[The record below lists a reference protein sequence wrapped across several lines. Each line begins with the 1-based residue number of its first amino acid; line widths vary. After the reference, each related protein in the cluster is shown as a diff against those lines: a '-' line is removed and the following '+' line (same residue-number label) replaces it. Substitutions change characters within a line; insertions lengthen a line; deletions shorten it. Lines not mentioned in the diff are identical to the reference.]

1 MMEGVFLKMSVQGV
15 SPMIPVGPSLI
26 RAIGGGSVKEDKST
40 AGSLPLKKTVSRKRP
55 LEFLRITGKR
65 AEEKGTSVRDDGPVL
80 LEKQDDDTSVNE
92 NWVFKILEVG
102 SIWNGKRQRSGGGGD
117 EEEEEEVAESK
128 TNKEDLCEECDF
140 CMIDEEE
147 EEEEEKEFGREEF
160 SEMLSKIPVQD
171 AQMFAKLSFLGNLA
185 YSIPKIK
192 PENLLKYQKLRFVT
206 SSIEKRTSLIRVEE
220 NNNINNNGEEEEQEK
235 KLINPAVAYRVAA
248 SAASRLFSHS
258 KSVLP
263 FGSSKRHDNEASL
276 LATADSVTAVVA
288 AKEEVK
294 QAVADDL
301 KSNRSPPC
309 EWFVCD
315 DDNTGTRFFFIQ
327 GSDSLA
333 SWQANLLFEPV
344 PFEELDVLVHRG
356 IYEAAKGIYEHML
369 PEVHAHL
376 NSRGKNRAFLRFS
389 GHSLGGSLSLL
400 VNLMLLIRGQVPASS
415 LLPVITFGSPCIMCG
430 GDRLLQKLGL
440 PKSHLLGISMHR
452 DIVPRAFSCN
462 YPNRA
467 TKLLKALNGN
477 FRNHPCLNNQNLLYS
492 PMGKLLILQP
502 SERFSPPHPLLPP
515 GSGLYLLASKNTD
528 ETEKRLR
535 AAKIVFFNSPHPLEI
550 LSDRRS
556 YGSEGKIKRNHDMS
570 SYLKALRHVIRKELK
585 QIKAERDHWRRKFFI
600 INILFTGR
608 DSLKLITRF
617 VASRSS
623 QLVII
628 FFLPI
633 RLLIMNVYGVVFHH
647 SQAHFGFFK

>member
-1 MMEGVFLKMSVQGV
+1 MDPGVFLKMSVQCV
-15 SPMIPVGPSLI
+15 SPKIPVGPSLI
-26 RAIGGGSVKEDKST
+26 RAIGGSVEERTTS
-40 AGSLPLKKTVSRKRP
+40 GSLRPKKTTPPRRP
-55 LEFLRITGKR
+55 LEFLRIGGKGKKET
-65 AEEKGTSVRDDGPVL
+65 AIDGAVL
-80 LEKQDDDTSVNE
+80 LEREEEEEEERKG
-92 NWVFKILEVG
+92 NWVLKILEVG
-102 SIWNGKRQRSGGGGD
+102 SIWKGKRQRSGGGDGGD
-117 EEEEEEVAESK
+117 EERGSKKEE
-128 TNKEDLCEECDF
+128 LCVDCDF
-140 CMIDEEE
+140 CRIDDEEE
-147 EEEEEKEFGREEF
+147 EEEEMVFDRENF
-160 SEMLSKIPVQD
+160 SKMLMKIPLDD
-171 AQMFAKLSFLGNLA
+171 AQMFAKLSYLGNLA
-185 YSIPKIK
+185 YSIPNIK
-192 PENLLKYQKLRFVT
+192 PENLLKYQKVRFVT
-206 SSIEKRTSLIRVEE
+206 SSIEKRASLDQQDE
-220 NNNINNNGEEEEQEK
+220 NSNDSNEEE
-235 KLINPAVAYRVAA
+235 KLINPAAAYRIAA

-263 FGSSKRHDNEASL
+263 FGRRENEASL
-276 LATADSVTAVVA
+276 MATADSVTAVVA
-288 AKEEVK
+288 AKEEAK

-301 KSNRSPPC
+301 KSNHSPPC

-315 DDNTGTRFFFIQ
+315 DDKSGTRFFFIQ

-344 PFEELDVLVHRG
+344 PFEDFDVPVHRG
-356 IYEAAKGIYEHML
+356 IYEAAKGIYEQML

-452 DIVPRAFSCN
+452 DIVPRAFSCS

-467 TKLLKALNGN
+467 AKLLKALNRN

-515 GSGLYLLASKNTD
+515 GSGLYVLTSKNTD
-528 ETEKRLR
+528 ETDKGLR
-535 AAKIVFFNSPHPLEI
+535 AAKTVFLNSPHPLEI

-570 SYLKALRHVIRKELK
+570 SYLKALRHVIRKEMK
-585 QIKAERDHWRRKFFI
+585 QIKAERDQWRVKLLIVNI
-600 INILFTGR
+600 ICAGR
-608 DSLKLITRF
+608 DSLKLIARF

-628 FFLPI
+628 FFLSI
-633 RLLIMNVYGVVFHH
+633 RLITTGVYGFIFHH
-647 SQAHFGFFK
+647 SHAHFFSFFK

>member
-1 MMEGVFLKMSVQGV
+1 MDGVFLKMSVQGV
-15 SPMIPVGPSLI
+15 SPSLFI
-26 RAIGGGSVKEDKST
+26 RSIGGSVDEKST
-40 AGSLPLKKTVSRKRP
+40 ASFRVPRRP
-55 LEFLRITGKR
+55 FEFLRIGGKKR
-65 AEEKGTSVRDDGPVL
+65 NDAVL
-80 LEKQDDDTSVNE
+80 EDRNG
-92 NWVFKILEVG
+92 NWVLKILEVG
-102 SIWNGKRQRSGGGGD
+102 SIWKRKRQRSGGGGGDEEDESEKKKSDEELCDFCSVD
-117 EEEEEEVAESK
+117 EEEEEEIVF
-128 TNKEDLCEECDF
+128 DRD
-140 CMIDEEE
+140 
-147 EEEEEKEFGREEF
+147 EF
-160 SEMLSKIPVQD
+160 SKMLLKIDLED
-171 AQMFAKLSFLGNLA
+171 AQMFAKLSYLGNLA
-185 YSIPKIK
+185 YAIPKIK

-206 SSIEKRTSLIRVEE
+206 SSIEKRIMKVEE
-220 NNNINNNGEEEEQEK
+220 NNNGVKEEK
-235 KLINPAVAYRVAA
+235 IDPTVAYRIAA
-248 SAASRLFSHS
+248 TAASRLFSHS
-258 KSVLP
+258 KTVLP
-263 FGSSKRHDNEASL
+263 FGSSKRQEKNEEASL

-288 AKEEVK
+288 AQEEVK

-301 KSNRSPPC
+301 KSNRIPPC

-315 DDNTGTRFFFIQ
+315 DDKSGTRFFFIQ

-344 PFEELDVLVHRG
+344 PFEEFDVPVHRG
-356 IYEAAKGIYEHML
+356 IYEAAKGLYEQML

-415 LLPVITFGSPCIMCG
+415 LLPVITFGSPCVMCG
-430 GDRLLQKLGL
+430 GDKLLQKLGL
-440 PKSHLLGISMHR
+440 PKTHLLAISMHR
-452 DIVPRAFSCN
+452 DIVPRAFSCS

-467 TKLLKALNGN
+467 AKLLKALNRN

-502 SERFSPPHPLLPP
+502 SERFSPEHPLLPP
-515 GSGLYLLASKNTD
+515 GSGLYVLTSKNTD
-528 ETEKRLR
+528 ETEKGLR
-535 AAKIVFFNSPHPLEI
+535 AAKRVFFNSPHPLEI
-550 LSDRRS
+550 LSDRSS

-585 QIKAERDHWRRKFFI
+585 QIKAERDKWQVKFFI
-600 INILFTGR
+600 INILCTGR

-628 FFLPI
+628 FFLPL
-633 RLLIMNVYGVVFHH
+633 RLLIMSVYGVIFHH
-647 SQAHFGFFK
+647 SQTHFSFFNET

>member
-1 MMEGVFLKMSVQGV
+1 MEGVFLKLSVRGV

-26 RAIGGGSVKEDKST
+26 RAIGGSVEEDKST
-40 AGSLPLKKTVSRKRP
+40 AGSLPMKKTVSRRRRRP
-55 LEFLRITGKR
+55 LEFLRIGNR
-65 AEEKGTSVRDDGPVL
+65 EEKGTVRDDAAVL
-80 LEKQDDDTSVNE
+80 LERQDPNVNE

-102 SIWNGKRQRSGGGGD
+102 SIWNGKRQRSGGGGKDDDD
-117 EEEEEEVAESK
+117 EEVVESNK
-128 TNKEDLCEECDF
+128 SKEDLCEECDF
-140 CMIDEEE
+140 CRISDDDEE
-147 EEEEEKEFGREEF
+147 KDDTVFGREEF
-160 SEMLSKIPVQD
+160 SEMLSKIPVKD

-206 SSIEKRTSLIRVEE
+206 SSIEKRTSLRVEE
-220 NNNINNNGEEEEQEK
+220 NNISGEEVEEEEK

-263 FGSSKRHDNEASL
+263 FGSSKRQDSEASL

-315 DDNTGTRFFFIQ
+315 DDKSGTRFFFIQ

-356 IYEAAKGIYEHML
+356 IYEAAKGIYEQML

-400 VNLMLLIRGQVPASS
+400 VNLMLLIRGQVPASA

-467 TKLLKALNGN
+467 AKLLKALNGN

-515 GSGLYLLASKNTD
+515 GGGLYLLASKNTD

-570 SYLKALRHVIRKELK
+570 SYLKALRHVVRKELK
-585 QIKAERDHWRRKFFI
+585 QIKAEQDQWRRKFLI
-600 INILFTGR
+600 INILFSGR
-608 DSLKLITRF
+608 DSLKLLTRF

-633 RLLIMNVYGVVFHH
+633 RLLIMSVYGVVFHH
-647 SQAHFGFFK
+647 SQTHFSFFK

>member
-1 MMEGVFLKMSVQGV
+1 MEGVFLNMSVQGV
-15 SPMIPVGPSLI
+15 SPKIPVGPSLI
-26 RAIGGGSVKEDKST
+26 RSIGGSVEEKKPT
-40 AGSLPLKKTVSRKRP
+40 AGSLPLASRWVSR
-55 LEFLRITGKR
+55 LRIGKR
-65 AEEKGTSVRDDGPVL
+65 DKGTLRDDAVL
-80 LEKQDDDTSVNE
+80 LEREDRNG
-92 NWVFKILEVG
+92 NWVLKILEVG
-102 SIWNGKRQRSGGGGD
+102 SIWKGKRQRSGGSG
-117 EEEEEEVAESK
+117 
-128 TNKEDLCEECDF
+128 
-140 CMIDEEE
+140 EEE
-147 EEEEEKEFGREEF
+147 EEEEEEEEVTESKICEECDFCKINDDDDEEKEEMVIDREEF
-160 SEMLSKIPVQD
+160 SEMLRKIPVED

-192 PENLLKYQKLRFVT
+192 PENLLKYQQLRFVT
-206 SSIEKRTSLIRVEE
+206 SSIEKRMSLKVEE
-220 NNNINNNGEEEEQEK
+220 NDNGDEEEEEK
-235 KLINPAVAYRVAA
+235 KLINPAVAYRIAA

-258 KSVLP
+258 KTVLP
-263 FGSSKRHDNEASL
+263 FGSSKRQDNEASL

-288 AKEEVK
+288 AKEDVK

-301 KSNRSPPC
+301 KSNHSPPC

-315 DDNTGTRFFFIQ
+315 DDKTGTRFFFIQ

-344 PFEELDVLVHRG
+344 PFEELDVPVHRG
-356 IYEAAKGIYEHML
+356 IYEAAKGIYEQML

-462 YPNRA
+462 YPTRA
-467 TKLLKALNGN
+467 AKVLKALNGN

-502 SERFSPPHPLLPP
+502 SEKFSTPHPLLPS
-515 GSGLYLLASKNTD
+515 GSGLYVLTSKNTD
-528 ETEKRLR
+528 ETEKGLR
-535 AAKIVFFNSPHPLEI
+535 AAKRVFFNSPHPLEI
-550 LSDRRS
+550 LSDRSS
-556 YGSEGKIKRNHDMS
+556 YGSQGKIKRDHDMS

-585 QIKAERDHWRRKFFI
+585 QIKAKRDQWRAKFFL

-608 DSLKLITRF
+608 DSLKLITRI
-617 VASRSS
+617 VASRSC

-633 RLLIMNVYGVVFHH
+633 RLLISNVYGVMFHH
-647 SQAHFGFFK
+647 SQADFSLFK

>member
-1 MMEGVFLKMSVQGV
+1 MDSGVFLKMSVQCV
-15 SPMIPVGPSLI
+15 SPKIPVGPSTI
-26 RAIGGGSVKEDKST
+26 RAIGGSVEQRLTS
-40 AGSLPLKKTVSRKRP
+40 GSLRPKKTTPRRLP
-55 LEFLRITGKR
+55 LEFLRIGGNGKK
-65 AEEKGTSVRDDGPVL
+65 ETSGGNDNAVS
-80 LEKQDDDTSVNE
+80 LEKEERNG
-92 NWVFKILEVG
+92 NWVLKILEVG
-102 SIWNGKRQRSGGGGD
+102 SIWKEKRQRSGGGGD
-117 EEEEEEVAESK
+117 GGEEEEGSK
-128 TNKEDLCEECDF
+128 KDDLCEECDF
-140 CMIDEEE
+140 CRIDDDDEEE
-147 EEEEEKEFGREEF
+147 EEMVFDREHF
-160 SEMLSKIPVQD
+160 SKMLMKIPLDD
-171 AQMFAKLSFLGNLA
+171 AQMFAKLSYLGNLA
-185 YSIPKIK
+185 YSIPNIK

-206 SSIEKRTSLIRVEE
+206 SSIEKRVSSDQQDE
-220 NNNINNNGEEEEQEK
+220 NSNEGKEEEEEE
-235 KLINPAVAYRVAA
+235 KLINPAAAYRIAA

-263 FGSSKRHDNEASL
+263 FGRRENEASL
-276 LATADSVTAVVA
+276 MATADSVTAVVA
-288 AKEEVK
+288 AEEEAK

-301 KSNRSPPC
+301 KSNHSPPC

-315 DDNTGTRFFFIQ
+315 DDKTGTRFFFIQ

-344 PFEELDVLVHRG
+344 PFEDFDVPVHRG
-356 IYEAAKGIYEHML
+356 IYEAAKGIYEQML

-452 DIVPRAFSCN
+452 DIVPRAFSCS

-467 TKLLKALNGN
+467 AKLLKALNRN

-515 GSGLYLLASKNTD
+515 GSGLYVLTSKKTD
-528 ETEKRLR
+528 ETEKGLR
-535 AAKIVFFNSPHPLEI
+535 AAKSAFFNSPHPLEI
-550 LSDRRS
+550 LSDRSS

-585 QIKAERDHWRRKFFI
+585 QIKAERDEWRVKYLIVNI
-600 INILFTGR
+600 ICTGR
-608 DSLKLITRF
+608 DSLKVIARF

-633 RLLIMNVYGVVFHH
+633 RLLTMSVYGVVLHH
-647 SQAHFGFFK
+647 SHTHFFSFFK

>member
-1 MMEGVFLKMSVQGV
+1 MDCGVFLKMSVQCV
-15 SPMIPVGPSLI
+15 SPKIPVGPSLI
-26 RAIGGGSVKEDKST
+26 RAIGGSVEERPRT
-40 AGSLPLKKTVSRKRP
+40 GSLRPKKTTPLRRP
-55 LEFLRITGKR
+55 LEFLGIGGNKGRKETVKDDAVSLEREEGK
-65 AEEKGTSVRDDGPVL
+65 G
-80 LEKQDDDTSVNE
+80 
-92 NWVFKILEVG
+92 NWVLRILEVG
-102 SIWNGKRQRSGGGGD
+102 SIWKGKRQRSGGGDGGD
-117 EEEEEEVAESK
+117 EEGQAK
-128 TNKEDLCEECDF
+128 LCEECDF
-140 CMIDEEE
+140 CRIGDDEEE
-147 EEEEEKEFGREEF
+147 EEEEMVFDREEF
-160 SEMLSKIPVQD
+160 SKMLMKIPLDD
-171 AQMFAKLSFLGNLA
+171 AQMFAKLSYLGNLA
-185 YSIPKIK
+185 YSIPNIK

-206 SSIEKRTSLIRVEE
+206 SSIEKRLSLDQNDE
-220 NNNINNNGEEEEQEK
+220 NSNGEKDEEEEEEEK
-235 KLINPAVAYRVAA
+235 KLINPAAAYRIAA

-263 FGSSKRHDNEASL
+263 FGRREEEASL
-276 LATADSVTAVVA
+276 MATADSVTAVVA
-288 AKEEVK
+288 AEEEAK

-301 KSNRSPPC
+301 KSNHSPPC
-309 EWFVCD
+309 EWYVCD
-315 DDNTGTRFFFIQ
+315 DDKTGTRFFFIQ

-344 PFEELDVLVHRG
+344 PFEDFDVPVHRG
-356 IYEAAKGIYEHML
+356 IYEAAKGIYEQML

-452 DIVPRAFSCN
+452 DIVPRAFSCS
-462 YPNRA
+462 YPIRA
-467 TKLLKALNGN
+467 AKLLKALNRN
-477 FRNHPCLNNQNLLYS
+477 FRNHPCLNNHNLLYS

-515 GSGLYLLASKNTD
+515 GSGLYVLTSKNTND
-528 ETEKRLR
+528 TEKGLR
-535 AAKIVFFNSPHPLEI
+535 AAKSVFFNSPHPLEI

-585 QIKAERDHWRRKFFI
+585 QIKAERDQWRARFLIVNI
-600 INILFTGR
+600 ICTGR
-608 DSLKLITRF
+608 DSLKLIARF

-633 RLLIMNVYGVVFHH
+633 RLLTMSVYGVVLHH
-647 SQAHFGFFK
+647 SHAHFFSFFK

>member
-1 MMEGVFLKMSVQGV
+1 M
-15 SPMIPVGPSLI
+15 I
-26 RAIGGGSVKEDKST
+26 RAIGGSVEERRTS
-40 AGSLPLKKTVSRKRP
+40 GSLPRRVSRRP
-55 LEFLRITGKR
+55 LEFLRIGGKGR
-65 AEEKGTSVRDDGPVL
+65 KESARDDNDAVL
-80 LEKQDDDTSVNE
+80 LEREERNG
-92 NWVFKILEVG
+92 NWVLKILEVG
-102 SIWNGKRQRSGGGGD
+102 SIWKGKRQRSGGGDGED
-117 EEEEEEVAESK
+117 EEEGSKKDES
-128 TNKEDLCEECDF
+128 CDF
-140 CMIDEEE
+140 CRIDDEEE
-147 EEEEEKEFGREEF
+147 EEEEEEMVFDRENF
-160 SEMLSKIPVQD
+160 SKMLMKIPLDD
-171 AQMFAKLSFLGNLA
+171 AQMFAKLSYLGNLA
-185 YSIPKIK
+185 YSIPNIK

-206 SSIEKRTSLIRVEE
+206 SSIEKRSSLDQQDE
-220 NNNINNNGEEEEQEK
+220 NSNEEEEEE
-235 KLINPAVAYRVAA
+235 KLINPAAAYRIAA

-263 FGSSKRHDNEASL
+263 FGRRENEASL
-276 LATADSVTAVVA
+276 MATADSVTAVVA
-288 AKEEVK
+288 AEEEVK

-301 KSNRSPPC
+301 KSNHSPPC

-315 DDNTGTRFFFIQ
+315 DDKTSTRFFFIQ

-344 PFEELDVLVHRG
+344 PFEDFDVPVHRG
-356 IYEAAKGIYEHML
+356 IYEAAKGIYEQML

-430 GDRLLQKLGL
+430 GDRLLEKLGL

-452 DIVPRAFSCN
+452 DIVPRAFSCS

-467 TKLLKALNGN
+467 AKLLKALNKN

-515 GSGLYLLASKNTD
+515 GSGLYVLTSKNTD
-528 ETEKRLR
+528 ETDKGLR
-535 AAKIVFFNSPHPLEI
+535 AAKTVFFNSPHPLEI

-585 QIKAERDHWRRKFFI
+585 QIKTERDQWRAKFLIVNI
-600 INILFTGR
+600 ICTGR
-608 DSLKLITRF
+608 DSLKLIARF
-617 VASRSS
+617 VASGSS

-633 RLLIMNVYGVVFHH
+633 RLLTTSVYGVLLHH
-647 SQAHFGFFK
+647 SHEHFFSFFK

>member
-1 MMEGVFLKMSVQGV
+1 MDPGVFLKMSVQCV
-15 SPMIPVGPSLI
+15 SPKIPVGPSLI
-26 RAIGGGSVKEDKST
+26 RAIGGSVEERTTS
-40 AGSLPLKKTVSRKRP
+40 GSLRPKKTTPRGA
-55 LEFLRITGKR
+55 LEFLRIGGKGKKET
-65 AEEKGTSVRDDGPVL
+65 AVDGAVL
-80 LEKQDDDTSVNE
+80 LEREEEEEERNG
-92 NWVFKILEVG
+92 NWVLKILEVG
-102 SIWNGKRQRSGGGGD
+102 SIWKGKRQRSGGGDGGDEEGSSKKDELCLDCDFCRIDD
-117 EEEEEEVAESK
+117 EEEEEEMVFDRENFSK
-128 TNKEDLCEECDF
+128 
-140 CMIDEEE
+140 
-147 EEEEEKEFGREEF
+147 
-160 SEMLSKIPVQD
+160 MLMKIPLDD
-171 AQMFAKLSFLGNLA
+171 AQMFAKLSYLGNLA
-185 YSIPKIK
+185 YSIPNIK
-192 PENLLKYQKLRFVT
+192 PENLLKYQKVRFVT
-206 SSIEKRTSLIRVEE
+206 SSIEKRASLDQHDE
-220 NNNINNNGEEEEQEK
+220 NSNDSNEEEE
-235 KLINPAVAYRVAA
+235 KLINPAAAYRIAA

-263 FGSSKRHDNEASL
+263 FGRRENEASL
-276 LATADSVTAVVA
+276 MATADSVTAVVA
-288 AKEEVK
+288 AKEEAK

-301 KSNRSPPC
+301 KSNHSPPC

-315 DDNTGTRFFFIQ
+315 DDKSGTRFFFIQ

-344 PFEELDVLVHRG
+344 PFEHFDVPVHRG
-356 IYEAAKGIYEHML
+356 IYEAAKGIYEQML

-452 DIVPRAFSCN
+452 DIVPRAFSCS

-467 TKLLKALNGN
+467 AKLLKALNRN

-515 GSGLYLLASKNTD
+515 GSGLYVLTSKNTD
-528 ETEKRLR
+528 ETDKGLR
-535 AAKIVFFNSPHPLEI
+535 AAKTVFLNSPHPLEI

-570 SYLKALRHVIRKELK
+570 SYLKALRHVIRKEMK
-585 QIKAERDHWRRKFFI
+585 QIKAERDQWRVKLLIVNI
-600 INILFTGR
+600 ICAGR
-608 DSLKLITRF
+608 DSLKLIARF

-628 FFLPI
+628 FFLSI
-633 RLLIMNVYGVVFHH
+633 RLITTGVYGFIFHH
-647 SQAHFGFFK
+647 SHAHFFSFFK

>member
-1 MMEGVFLKMSVQGV
+1 MDSGVFLKMSVQCV
-15 SPMIPVGPSLI
+15 SPKIPVGPSMI
-26 RAIGGGSVKEDKST
+26 RAIGGSVEERPTTGSMR
-40 AGSLPLKKTVSRKRP
+40 PKKTTPRRP
-55 LEFLRITGKR
+55 LEFLRIGGGKGR
-65 AEEKGTSVRDDGPVL
+65 KETVGDDAVL
-80 LEKQDDDTSVNE
+80 LEREEERNG
-92 NWVFKILEVG
+92 NWVLKILEVG
-102 SIWNGKRQRSGGGGD
+102 SIWKGKRQRSGGGDGED
-117 EEEEEEVAESK
+117 EEEGSKKDESC
-128 TNKEDLCEECDF
+128 DLCR
-140 CMIDEEE
+140 IDEEE
-147 EEEEEKEFGREEF
+147 EEEMVFDRENF
-160 SEMLSKIPVQD
+160 SKMLMKIPLDD
-171 AQMFAKLSFLGNLA
+171 AQMFAKLSYLGNLA
-185 YSIPKIK
+185 YSIPNIK

-206 SSIEKRTSLIRVEE
+206 SSIEKRSSLDQQDG
-220 NNNINNNGEEEEQEK
+220 NNNEEEEEGEEK
-235 KLINPAVAYRVAA
+235 KLINPAAAYRIAA

-263 FGSSKRHDNEASL
+263 FGLRENEASL
-276 LATADSVTAVVA
+276 MATADSVTAVVA
-288 AKEEVK
+288 AEEEVK

-301 KSNRSPPC
+301 KSNHSPPC

-315 DDNTGTRFFFIQ
+315 DDKTGTRFFFIQ

-344 PFEELDVLVHRG
+344 PFEDFDVPVHRG
-356 IYEAAKGIYEHML
+356 IYEAAKGIYEQML
-369 PEVHAHL
+369 PQVHAHL

-430 GDRLLQKLGL
+430 GDMLLEKLGL

-452 DIVPRAFSCN
+452 DIVPRAFSCS

-467 TKLLKALNGN
+467 AKLLKALNRN

-515 GSGLYLLASKNTD
+515 GSGLYALTSKNTD
-528 ETEKRLR
+528 ETDKGLR
-535 AAKIVFFNSPHPLEI
+535 AAKTAFFNSPHPLEI

-585 QIKAERDHWRRKFFI
+585 QIKAERDQWRAKFLIVNI
-600 INILFTGR
+600 ICTGR
-608 DSLKLITRF
+608 DSLKLIARF

-633 RLLIMNVYGVVFHH
+633 RLLTMSVYGLVLHH
-647 SQAHFGFFK
+647 SHEHFFSFFK

>member
-1 MMEGVFLKMSVQGV
+1 MSVQGV
-15 SPMIPVGPSLI
+15 SPKILVGPSLI
-26 RAIGGGSVKEDKST
+26 RVIGGSVEEKSAT
-40 AGSLPLKKTVSRKRP
+40 GSLPQKKTTSPRVSRRP
-55 LEFLRITGKR
+55 LEFLRIARRGN
-65 AEEKGTSVRDDGPVL
+65 GTARDDAVR
-80 LEKQDDDTSVNE
+80 LEREEERNG
-92 NWVFKILEVG
+92 NWVLKILEVG
-102 SIWNGKRQRSGGGGD
+102 SIWKGKRQRSGGGGGEEEEEVTESKKNELCDDCDFCRIDD
-117 EEEEEEVAESK
+117 EEEEEEM
-128 TNKEDLCEECDF
+128 EE
-140 CMIDEEE
+140 MV
-147 EEEEEKEFGREEF
+147 FGREQF
-160 SEMLSKIPVQD
+160 SKMLMKIPLDD
-171 AQMFAKLSFLGNLA
+171 AQMFAKLSYLGNLA
-185 YSIPKIK
+185 YSIPTIK

-206 SSIEKRTSLIRVEE
+206 SSIEKRSSLKVSSDQQQEE
-220 NNNINNNGEEEEQEK
+220 SSNGNKEEEEVKK
-235 KLINPAVAYRVAA
+235 KLIDPTVAYRIAA

-263 FGSSKRHDNEASL
+263 FGSSKRQENEASL
-276 LATADSVTAVVA
+276 MATADSVTAVVA

-301 KSNRSPPC
+301 KSNHSPPC

-315 DDNTGTRFFFIQ
+315 DDKSGTRFFFIQ

-344 PFEELDVLVHRG
+344 PFEELDVPVHRG
-356 IYEAAKGIYEHML
+356 IYEAAKGIYQQML

-467 TKLLKALNGN
+467 ANLLKALNRN

-515 GSGLYLLASKNTD
+515 GSGLYVLTSKNTD
-528 ETEKRLR
+528 ETEKGLR
-535 AAKIVFFNSPHPLEI
+535 AAKSVFFNSPHPLEI
-550 LSDRRS
+550 LSDRSS

-570 SYLKALRHVIRKELK
+570 SYLKALRHVIRRELK
-585 QIKAERDHWRRKFFI
+585 QIKAERDQWQAKFLLVNMI
-600 INILFTGR
+600 CGGR
-608 DSLKLITRF
+608 DSLKLIARF

-628 FFLPI
+628 FFIPV
-633 RLLIMNVYGVVFHH
+633 RLLTMNVCGVIFHH
-647 SQAHFGFFK
+647 SQAHFSFFK

>member
-1 MMEGVFLKMSVQGV
+1 MDGVFLKMSVQGV
-15 SPMIPVGPSLI
+15 FPKIPVGPSLI
-26 RAIGGGSVKEDKST
+26 RAIGGSVEEKPAT
-40 AGSLPLKKTVSRKRP
+40 GSLPPWVSRRP
-55 LEFLRITGKR
+55 LEFLRIGKGR
-65 AEEKGTSVRDDGPVL
+65 KETVRDDAISSEREERSG
-80 LEKQDDDTSVNE
+80 
-92 NWVFKILEVG
+92 NWVLRILEVG
-102 SIWNGKRQRSGGGGD
+102 SIWKGKRQRSGGGGG
-117 EEEEEEVAESK
+117 EEEDEVTES
-128 TNKEDLCEECDF
+128 NKDDLCDECDF
-140 CMIDEEE
+140 CRIDD
-147 EEEEEKEFGREEF
+147 EEEEKEEIVFDREHF
-160 SEMLSKIPVQD
+160 SKMLMKIPLDD
-171 AQMFAKLSFLGNLA
+171 AQMFAKLSYLGNLA

-206 SSIEKRTSLIRVEE
+206 SSIEKRISLRVSSDQQED
-220 NNNINNNGEEEEQEK
+220 NNNGEKEEEEK
-235 KLINPAVAYRVAA
+235 KLINPAVAYRIAA

-258 KSVLP
+258 KTVLP
-263 FGSSKRHDNEASL
+263 FGSSKRQENEASL
-276 LATADSVTAVVA
+276 MATADSVTAVVA
-288 AKEEVK
+288 AKEEAK

-309 EWFVCD
+309 EWFICD
-315 DDNTGTRFFFIQ
+315 DDKSGTRFFFIQ

-344 PFEELDVLVHRG
+344 PFEELDVPVHRG
-356 IYEAAKGIYEHML
+356 IYEAAKGIYEQML

-462 YPNRA
+462 YPDRA
-467 TKLLKALNGN
+467 AKLLKALNRN

-515 GSGLYLLASKNTD
+515 GSGLYVLTSKDTD
-528 ETEKRLR
+528 ETEKGLR
-535 AAKIVFFNSPHPLEI
+535 AAKSVFFNSPHPLEI
-550 LSDRRS
+550 LSDRWS

-585 QIKAERDHWRRKFFI
+585 QIKGERDQWQAKFLVVNI
-600 INILFTGR
+600 IRTGK
-608 DSLKLITRF
+608 DSLKLIARF

-633 RLLIMNVYGVVFHH
+633 RLLIMSVYGVIFH
-647 SQAHFGFFK
+647 SQAHFSFFK

>member
-1 MMEGVFLKMSVQGV
+1 MSVQGVV
-15 SPMIPVGPSLI
+15 SPMIPVGPSSFI
-26 RAIGGGSVKEDKST
+26 RAIGGSVEEKST
-40 AGSLPLKKTVSRKRP
+40 AGSLPRWVSRRRPRP
-55 LEFLRITGKR
+55 LEFLRIGGKR
-65 AEEKGTSVRDDGPVL
+65 DEKGPVRDDAAVL
-80 LEKQDDDTSVNE
+80 LEREERVGNDNG
-92 NWVFKILEVG
+92 NWVLKILEVG
-102 SIWNGKRQRSGGGGD
+102 SIWKGKRQRSGGGGEEDD
-117 EEEEEEVAESK
+117 EEQVTESK
-128 TNKEDLCEECDF
+128 NDKEDLCEECDF
-140 CMIDEEE
+140 CRVDDDDD
-147 EEEEEKEFGREEF
+147 EEEKEETVFGREEF
-160 SEMLSKIPVQD
+160 SEMLSKVPVED
-171 AQMFAKLSFLGNLA
+171 AQIFAKLSFLGNLA

-192 PENLLKYQKLRFVT
+192 PDNLLKYQKLRFVT
-206 SSIEKRTSLIRVEE
+206 SSIEKRTSLKVEE
-220 NNNINNNGEEEEQEK
+220 NNNGEEEEEKK
-235 KLINPAVAYRVAA
+235 KLINPAVAYRIAA

-263 FGSSKRHDNEASL
+263 FGSSKRQDNEEASL

-315 DDNTGTRFFFIQ
+315 DDKSGTRFFFIQ

-344 PFEELDVLVHRG
+344 PFEDLDVLVHRG
-356 IYEAAKGIYEHML
+356 IYEAAKGLYEQML

-376 NSRGKNRAFLRFS
+376 NSRGRHRAFLRFS

-467 TKLLKALNGN
+467 ANILKALNGN
-477 FRNHPCLNNQNLLYS
+477 FRNHPCLNNQNVLYS

-515 GSGLYLLASKNTD
+515 GSGIYLLTSKNTD
-528 ETEKRLR
+528 ETEKSLR
-535 AAKIVFFNSPHPLEI
+535 AAKSVFFNSPHPLEI

-585 QIKAERDHWRRKFFI
+585 QIKAERDQWRRKFFI

-647 SQAHFGFFK
+647 SQAHFSFFK

>member
-1 MMEGVFLKMSVQGV
+1 MEGVFLKMSVVGV
-15 SPMIPVGPSLI
+15 SPMIPVGPSSFI
-26 RAIGGGSVKEDKST
+26 RAIGGSVEEKST
-40 AGSLPLKKTVSRKRP
+40 AASLPRWVSLRRLRP
-55 LEFLRITGKR
+55 LEFLRIGGKR
-65 AEEKGTSVRDDGPVL
+65 EEKGTVRDDDAVL
-80 LEKQDDDTSVNE
+80 LERRDRNRNE
-92 NWVFKILEVG
+92 NDNGNWVLKILEVG
-102 SIWNGKRQRSGGGGD
+102 SIWKGKRQRSGGGGGG
-117 EEEEEEVAESK
+117 EEDEEEEVAEPK
-128 TNKEDLCEECDF
+128 KKEDLCEECDF
-140 CMIDEEE
+140 CRIDDDDED
-147 EEEEEKEFGREEF
+147 EEKEKTVFEF
-160 SEMLSKIPVQD
+160 SEMLSKIPVED

-206 SSIEKRTSLIRVEE
+206 SSIEKRMSLKVEE
-220 NNNINNNGEEEEQEK
+220 NNNGEEDEEKK
-235 KLINPAVAYRVAA
+235 KLINPAVAYRIAA

-263 FGSSKRHDNEASL
+263 FGSSKRQDNEEASL

-315 DDNTGTRFFFIQ
+315 DDKSGTRFFFIQ

-344 PFEELDVLVHRG
+344 PFEDLDVLVHRG
-356 IYEAAKGIYEHML
+356 IYEAAKGIYEQML

-467 TKLLKALNGN
+467 AKLLKALNGN
-477 FRNHPCLNNQNLLYS
+477 FRNHPCLNNQNVLYS

-528 ETEKRLR
+528 ETEKSLR
-535 AAKIVFFNSPHPLEI
+535 AAKILFFNSPHPLEI

-585 QIKAERDHWRRKFFI
+585 QMKAERDQWLRKFFI
-600 INILFTGR
+600 INILFSGR

-633 RLLIMNVYGVVFHH
+633 RLLIMSVYSVVFHH
-647 SQAHFGFFK
+647 SQAHFSFFK